1 MTEVILD
8 ALRVA
13 AEYMQHQT
21 RCPQSHSPQKSSVC
35 DCGYREAE
43 SAITTAIAAREAEGW
58 QPIETAPKLPENAY
72 GEGPTII
79 LLNGFKS
86 YGKPT
91 VRTGYWRG
99 RRTQD
104 WCDTALGR
112 VPSAPTHWRPLPPP
126 PEVAP

>member
-58 QPIETAPKLPENAY
+58 QPIETAPDNELIECYSPGNPNAVMGYPRKPYKANDCRSKNNTFYDRWGEEWPE
-72 GEGPTII
+72 
-79 LLNGFKS
+79 
-86 YGKPT
+86 
-91 VRTGYWRG
+91 
-99 RRTQD
+99 
-104 WCDTALGR
+104 
-112 VPSAPTHWRPLPPP
+112 APYTHWRPLPPP
-126 PEVAP
+126 PEPAP

>member
-1 MTEVILD
+1 MTDVILD

-13 AEYMQHQT
+13 LADSNFLVGIAKMW
-21 RCPQSHSPQKSSVC
+21 PQDPHLAGRFQAAK
-35 DCGYREAE
+35 EKL
-43 SAITTAIAAREAEGW
+43 TTAIAAREAEGW